1 MGEEGG
7 GRESSR
13 RARRKRKGE
22 EKEGGG
28 SALRRSFP
36 FGLPPA
42 PPCLS
47 RSRCRRL
54 SSSGASRARTGRASL
69 GSGVGACERN
79 LRSAPRRSGAQA
91 YLVQHPDSRRQGQSA
106 APGKPSG
113 RAQELPVRG
122 ALLGAPGV
130 SGCQPSRLA
139 AVGGSARA
147 TGGWSG
153 EEWRRGERGE
163 EGLGE
168 GRRRG

>member
-13 RARRKRKGE
+13 RVRRKRKGE
-22 EKEGGG
+22 EARFVALFLAG
-28 SALRRSFP
+28 SLLLRRAFSGATAAAFP
-36 FGLPPA
+36 RAALPAHGPGAPALEWGRGVREEPPKRA
-42 PPCLS
+42 PPE
-47 RSRCRRL
+47 RSPGL
-54 SSSGASRARTGRASL
+54 SSAASRL
-69 GSGVGACERN
+69 
-79 LRSAPRRSGAQA
+79 P
-91 YLVQHPDSRRQGQSA
+91 QGQPA

-130 SGCQPSRLA
+130 GGCQPSRLA
-139 AVGGSARA
+139 AVGGSARV